1 MTPQMIMRKPCC
13 QMDLPKGI
21 RIRNIFLLNEIQ
33 ADRENSHQCA
43 VAVGVFARF
52 AAGCEVVAVAI
63 LIDGI
68 AAGIPLIK
76 RLAEGGICAMK
87 FPIEKAFHDIPQIDT
102 VLFVDARKG
111 RKCHTAVIRPC
122 TGGHV
127 IGAVALHFGDGSTL
141 PKLLS
146 VEKLNGTPQCVPD
159 NQSHHAV

>member
-1 MTPQMIMRKPCC
+1 MAPQMIMRKPCC
-13 QMDLPKGI
+13 QVDLPKGI
-21 RIRNIFLLNEIQ
+21 RIRNTFLLNEIQ
-33 ADRENSHQCA
+33 ADRENPHQGT
-43 VAVGVFARF
+43 VAVGIFVRF
-52 AAGCEVVAVAI
+52 AAGCEVVVVAI
-63 LIDGI
+63 FIDGV
-68 AAGIPLIK
+68 AAGIPFIE
-76 RLAEGGICAMK
+76 RLAEGGIRAMK

-127 IGAVALHFGDGSTL
+127 IGAVALHFGDGSAL
-141 PKLLS
+141 SEFLS